1 MQPLCA
7 MLLEEVSKQLILQR
21 ISDFDAQK
29 IFKRILHLINDND
42 MNKIFQEKKNF
53 KRQPKLIA
61 LVAVF
66 FLLLSS
72 TQSCNKIEKLTE
84 DKPISDLSIY
94 HLPSQWTNQNNKNI
108 VMKDLKGKVL
118 VMVMI
123 YTSCKAACPR
133 LVADMRNIESRL
145 PVDIKDKVKLILISI
160 DPEVDTPKRL
170 KSFAIENKMD
180 TPQWEFLRSTEDNT
194 REFAAVLAV
203 NYKKIAPLDFSHSNI
218 ISVFNTQGEL
228 VFQQEGLGV
237 NSDATVTKIIDEAK

>member
-1 MQPLCA
+1 MNSIPHQ
-7 MLLEEVSKQLILQR
+7 KQ
-21 ISDFDAQK
+21 
-29 IFKRILHLINDND
+29 
-42 MNKIFQEKKNF
+42 NF
-53 KRQPKLIA
+53 KWQPKLRAFIF
-61 LVAVF
+61 V
-66 FLLLSS
+66 LLLLFASM
-72 TQSCNKIEKLTE
+72 QSCVKTEKVTN
-84 DKPISDLSIY
+84 DGPISDLSIY
-94 HLPSQWTNQNNKNI
+94 NLPSQWTNQDGKNI

-145 PVDIKDKVKLILISI
+145 PEEIKDRVKLVLISI

-170 KSFAIENKMD
+170 KAFAIENKMD
-180 TPQWEFLRSTEDNT
+180 APQWEFLRSTQDNT

-237 NSDATVTKIIDEAK
+237 NSDATVNKIIDEAK